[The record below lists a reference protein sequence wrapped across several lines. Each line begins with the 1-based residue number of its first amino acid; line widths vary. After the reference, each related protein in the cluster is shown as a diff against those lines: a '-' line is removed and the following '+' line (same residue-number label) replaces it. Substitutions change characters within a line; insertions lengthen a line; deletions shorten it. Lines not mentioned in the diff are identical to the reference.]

1 MTDTKYICSECGS
14 GDLWFDAYVDENDEV
29 LASYDNVV
37 CADCDFA
44 ETTAV
49 ERKSAA

>member
-1 MTDTKYICSECGS
+1 MTDTKYICAECGN

-49 ERKSAA
+49 ERKAAA